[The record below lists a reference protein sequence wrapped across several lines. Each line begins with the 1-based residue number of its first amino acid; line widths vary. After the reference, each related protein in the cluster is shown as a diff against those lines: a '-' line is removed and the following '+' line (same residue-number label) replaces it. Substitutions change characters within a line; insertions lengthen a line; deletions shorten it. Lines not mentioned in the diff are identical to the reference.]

1 MLRTQQGG
9 NATDRKTYS
18 QEAYIHWRRQTIKI
32 RSVAADQLSEKNK
45 GGKQEYR
52 QCEVQEAVEE
62 GITEKATFGLRPEV
76 QLLGKE
82 RSNIPD
88 DCKDPETG
96 MGLVF

>member
-1 MLRTQQGG
+1 M
-9 NATDRKTYS
+9 
-18 QEAYIHWRRQTIKI
+18 
-32 RSVAADQLSEKNK
+32 
-45 GGKQEYR
+45 
-52 QCEVQEAVEE
+52 QEAVEE